1 MRFVKEKK
9 LMTLILLA
17 LTIFTYIYLT
27 KPVKLNSK
35 SDPKSKFYIND
46 LYSSEGRIYENYLNK
61 DEKKLYMTIL
71 DDVRNH
77 RVSRIIP
84 LSEYNCSDHHECYSM
99 LLTLYDVFVVE
110 YPEAMDFSTFMWD
123 SVEEGIKLTYLYAT
137 PIKAFDIIG
146 EQRIKRIINDMII
159 ETKDMTDE
167 EKVLYV
173 YDYMG
178 ENFKYDKVF
187 TYTSKNQSV
196 FNVFIR
202 KNAVCAGFAKASQ
215 IIFQNI
221 GIESYGITGESTG
234 PHMWNVIKLK
244 GKYYYFDAT
253 VAVSIRD
260 KSKSYFYKGLDQTYL
275 NNYTADHPEWYP
287 TIEQNEYTK
296 LNGRKIEFID

>member
-9 LMTLILLA
+9 FMTLILLA
-17 LTIFTYIYLT
+17 FTIFTYIYLT
-27 KPVKLNSK
+27 RPVKLNSK
-35 SDPKSKFYIND
+35 SNPKSEFYIND
-46 LYSSEGRIYENYLNK
+46 LYSSEGRIYKNYLNE
-61 DEKKLYMTIL
+61 DEKKMYMTLL

-77 RVSRIIP
+77 RSSRSFP
-84 LSEYNCSDHHECYSM
+84 LSEYNCSDYEKCFAM
-99 LLTLYDVFVVE
+99 LYTMFDTFVVE
-110 YPEAMDFSTFMWD
+110 YPEAMDFSTFMWKSD
-123 SVEEGIKLTYLYAT
+123 GKSIKITYLYAT
-137 PIKAFDIIG
+137 PLKAFDIIG
-146 EQRIKRIINDMII
+146 EQRIKRIINSMII

-167 EKVLYV
+167 EKIKYV

-196 FNVFIR
+196 FNVFIN

-244 GKYYYFDAT
+244 DKYYYYDAT
-253 VAVSIRD
+253 VAVSVRD
-260 KSKSYFYKGLDQTYL
+260 KNNKHFYKGLDQSYL
-275 NNYTADHPEWYP
+275 NSYTADHPEWYP
-287 TIEQNEYTK
+287 SIEQDNYTK
-296 LNGRKIEFID
+296 LEGNKLEFID